1 MKNKILSVVLSG
13 LLLVS
18 SNIANFKA
26 NAAGGE
32 GYEERV
38 KQDLTRAQVIEDINF
53 VLDVI
58 KQNHVAATEKI
69 PDEVLTQKEM
79 EISKLPESLSVV
91 EEWKIISRIAS
102 KLHTAH
108 TWVSVPI
115 FLWNRLPF
123 DTEMVNKQFFCKSG
137 ELKDFQITA
146 INGISIEDLYENFKK
161 HFSYEIEERAQY
173 VFFENPSTFITGY
186 KLEASG
192 INTSEPVEVTFK
204 KGSETTNR
212 KFDLVPIEESGELSE
227 PWVYY
232 KIDKEN
238 GVAIF
243 TLNECT
249 CDEEYLENLKNFF
262 CEVRKN
268 NIKNIV
274 VDLRKNCGGESSVQD
289 YFAAC
294 LKNFNHDEAKKFIAD
309 VRNGDTITFHVSC
322 EKDKDAVSEFRKSI
336 DLFEGNVFVLTSH
349 GTFSSGMWFA
359 TFFSDNNW
367 AKIVGEVPGNS
378 PTSFG
383 DLTQWY
389 VLPNSKLSF
398 QTCFKKFYRP
408 DPTKNPD
415 RLIPDVEVSAKY
427 ALEKVYEI
435 IENWPTE

>member
-1 MKNKILSVVLSG
+1 MKNKILSVMLSG

-18 SNIANFKA
+18 SDIANFKV
-26 NAAGGE
+26 NAAG
-32 GYEERV
+32 EEECA
-38 KQDLTRAQVIEDINF
+38 KHISLTKAQVIEDIDF

-58 KQNHVAATEKI
+58 KQNHVAAIEKI
-69 PDEVLTQKEM
+69 PDEVLTQKEI
-79 EISKLPESLSVV
+79 EISKLQENLSVV

-137 ELKDFQITA
+137 DLKDFQITA
-146 INGISIEDLYENFKK
+146 INGISVEDLYENFKK

-173 VFFENPSTFITGY
+173 VFFENPSTFITGC

-204 KGSETTNR
+204 KGSEIINR
-212 KFDLVPIEESGELSE
+212 KFDLISIEESGELSE
-227 PWVYY
+227 PWVSY

-238 GVAIF
+238 SVATF
-243 TLNECT
+243 TLNECI
-249 CDEEYLENLKNFF
+249 CDEKYLENLKNFF
-262 CEVRKN
+262 CEVHEN
-268 NIKNIV
+268 NIENIV
-274 VDLRKNCGGESSVQD
+274 VDLRKNCGGNSSVQN

-294 LKNFNHDEAKKFIAD
+294 LKNFNYDEVKKFIAD
-309 VRNGDTITFHVSC
+309 VRKGDTINLHVSY
-322 EKDKDAVSEFRKSI
+322 EGDKDAVNEFRKSI
-336 DLFEGNVFVLTSH
+336 ELFDGNVFILTSH
-349 GTFSSGMWFA
+349 ATFSSGMQFA

-389 VLPNSKLSF
+389 TLPNSKLCF

-435 IENWPTE
+435 IESCSAE